1 MSPTNGALLSQDPG
15 AREPLAR
22 PPHRDPHA
30 PVRHPRTRHL
40 QVVAAVTAAAVVAVV
55 LVGAARGDAGE
66 GAGRADA
73 RTSDTGAQTAP
84 EPRVAAEPQTREPT
98 EQPSQAPSLTP
109 SPRPIT
115 LAFAGD
121 VHAEAESGAALRAGL
136 PTLGDTLAAADLTVV
151 NMEAAI
157 TERGERVGKQYAF
170 RAPAETLT
178 VLKDAGVDVVNLANN
193 HGLDFGQTG
202 LRDTLDASATTGL
215 ATIGIGAD
223 EDQAYAPHVAT
234 VDGQRIAVLGATQ
247 VLDGSLIAPWTAGP
261 GKPGL
266 ASAKREQRL
275 VDEVARARA
284 DADVVVVYLH
294 WGRERDACPLPRQQT
309 LARALVDAGADV
321 VVGSHAHVLLGGGYL
336 GDAYVDYGLGN
347 FIFYARPGEGARTGV
362 LTLTLQ
368 GRTVTESSW
377 TPAVIRGGAPLLLEG
392 SAAEA
397 ARQDKDSRRQCTDLT
412 PTP

>member
-1 MSPTNGALLSQDPG
+1 M
-15 AREPLAR
+15 
-22 PPHRDPHA
+22 
-30 PVRHPRTRHL
+30 
-40 QVVAAVTAAAVVAVV
+40 VAALVT
-55 LVGAARGDAGE
+55 AARGDSG
-66 GAGRADA
+66 ADA
-73 RTSDTGAQTAP
+73 VRPAAGSADADPQTAP
-84 EPRVAAEPQTREPT
+84 EPPDAAEPPV
-98 EQPSQAPSLTP
+98 EQPVPSP
-109 SPRPIT
+109 KPPPRPIT

-136 PTLGDTLAAADLTVV
+136 PTLGDTLAAADVTVV

-193 HGLDFGQTG
+193 HGLDFGQQG
-202 LRDTLDASATTGL
+202 LRDTLAASAATGL
-215 ATIGIGAD
+215 PTIGIGAD
-223 EDQAYAPHVAT
+223 EDQAYAPHVAV
-234 VDGQRIAVLGATQ
+234 VDGQRIAVIGATQ
-247 VLDGSLIAPWTAGP
+247 VLDGSLIEPWTAGP
-261 GKPGL
+261 GKLGL

-275 VDEVARARA
+275 VDQVAKARAE
-284 DADVVVVYLH
+284 ADVVVVYLH

-347 FIFYARPGEGARTGV
+347 FIFYARPGEGAKTGV

-368 GRTVTESSW
+368 GRTVTGSQW
-377 TPAVIRGGAPLLLEG
+377 TPAVIRSGAPVLLEG

-412 PTP
+412 ATP